1 MRSALPS
8 YSYCVMMTVPAG
20 DMSYCFLLFTHP
32 PPTRLL
38 FLSNEDEIRAL
49 AVVQLVEK
57 TRTDSAFPPLIVTQR
72 RPNFLNNVG

>member
-49 AVVQLVEK
+49 AVVLSGDYTGRAALGE
-57 TRTDSAFPPLIVTQR
+57 
-72 RPNFLNNVG
+72 